1 MNIHRSHI
9 GDFVGGAFAVPE
21 NPVLR
26 GMGDFVGGKFALPE
40 NVVMRG
46 QLGVGMGNLTP
57 SAPMYPIPQNSVITA
72 WREAG
77 MSGVGDCGCG
87 CNGADDGCG
96 KGMGQVT
103 FASLTAPF
111 TTAFTDLSTAIST
124 QSISVLTMED
134 WLILAGTA
142 YAAYAVFGGSKRR

>member
-1 MNIHRSHI
+1 MRIHRSQL
-9 GDFVGGAFAVPE
+9 GDFVGGAFALPE

-26 GMGDFVGGKFALPE
+26 GMGDFVDGKFALPE

-46 QLGVGMGNLTP
+46 QMGVGMGSLLP

-77 MSGVGDCGCG
+77 MSGVGCGCG

-103 FASLTAPF
+103 FSSITAPF

-124 QSISVLTMED
+124 QSIAPLTTED
-134 WLILAGTA
+134 MIILALTG